1 MKRIISLLLA
11 LTLLVGCMAVLSSC
25 GNPNDEGAQFSIY
38 VGNSVYDFDPTDYYV
53 DTNSEKVMSLL
64 FEPLFT
70 LDEDGDLCDGMAD
83 DYSIDKKERT
93 ITIEL
98 RESEWSNGM
107 KVQADDFVSAWRDV
121 IISPDTSNPAA
132 ALFYDIEGALDIS
145 LRKEGVSIYTDLGIS
160 TDGPDTIIINYR
172 EGADPKQLLKNLAS
186 VATAPIC
193 KSVLAKPSVR
203 DTWTKFLDTLVC
215 NGPFKVKNID
225 YEEGTFTL
233 ERNKGYHQYT
243 EELVEIEDYV
253 GKVTP
258 YILFANFAG
267 TVKDS
272 ETEVAKLTYD
282 DIENNTVFFT
292 SEASLAERKAN
303 KDNALVADAFSTYS
317 FAFDTADTNSIVSN
331 AKVRKALSLVIDRD
345 AIIEAVTFGKAAVGL
360 IPEVVDEDLRKNNSI
375 ISTDAAKSEAQ
386 SLLDQVDLDAYADKV
401 IDVLV
406 NDDEES
412 RKIAELVEAAWE
424 SLGIEVNVI
433 VKGVVATYKTVE
445 DADPVVDFR
454 DSAVQQ
460 AVKYASLGGDM
471 GYLDNKVEN
480 GVVVSDWVN
489 VDAIAVDWQR
499 YTNDA
504 FVGLASMSSVYGGC
518 GSYYTTD
525 DAGNNIAGVA
535 AVPRVN
541 ITGWKNANYDELID
555 KAYKA
560 TDEDDRLDYLK
571 QAEKILID
579 EAPIIPVMFNQNFAF
594 VNKELKNVEA
604 DGHGNFIL
612 TEAKLKIWDSEKQVI
627 EK

>member
-25 GNPNDEGAQFSIY
+25 GNPDDEGAQFSIY

-53 DTNSEKVMSLL
+53 DNNSEKVMSLL

-70 LDEDGDLCDGMAD
+70 LDEDGDLDYGMAD
-83 DYSIDKKERT
+83 DYSINKSERT

-107 KVQADDFVSAWRDV
+107 KVQADDFVSAWRDI
-121 IISPDTSNPAA
+121 IISPETSNPAA

-145 LRKEGVSIYTDLGIS
+145 LRTDGVSMYTDLGIS
-160 TDGPDTIIINYR
+160 TDGPDTIIIKYR

-186 VATAPIC
+186 VATSPVC

-258 YILFANFAG
+258 FLLFANFAG

-272 ETEVAKLTYD
+272 ETEVAKLTYA

-292 SEASLAERKAN
+292 SEASLADRKAN

-317 FAFDTADTNSIVSN
+317 FAFDTADTDSIVSN
-331 AKVRKALSLVIDRD
+331 AKVRKALSLVIDRN
-345 AIIEAVTFGKAAVGL
+345 AIVNAVTFGKAAVGL
-360 IPEVVDEDLRKNNSI
+360 IPEAVDEDLRKNNSI
-375 ISTDAAKSEAQ
+375 ISTEASKAEAQ
-386 SLLDQVDLDAYADKV
+386 SLLAQVDLNAYADKV

-412 RKIAELVEAAWE
+412 REIAKLVKAAWE
-424 SLGIEVNVI
+424 SIGIQVNVI
-433 VKGVVATYKTVE
+433 VKGAVATYKVE
-445 DADPVVDFR
+445 GDSEPIVDFL

-460 AVKYASLGGDM
+460 AVKYASLSGDM
-471 GYLDNKVEN
+471 GYVESGVDN
-480 GVVVSDWVN
+480 GVLVTEWVD
-489 VDAIAVDWQR
+489 VDAIAFDWQL

-525 DAGNNIAGVA
+525 NDGNIIAGVA
-535 AVPRVN
+535 AVQRVN
-541 ITGWKNANYDELID
+541 ITGWKNADYDKLID
-555 KAYKA
+555 DAYKA
-560 TDEDDRLDYLK
+560 TDEDARLDYLK
-571 QAEKILID
+571 QAEKLLIE

-594 VNKELKNVEA
+594 VSKELKKVDV

-612 TEAKLKIWDSEKQVI
+612 TKADLKLWDSENQVI